1 MKKMSKAKQITIPIR
16 KGVLVFIDEKFN
28 GNSTLVIKENTLK
41 KELVI
46 YLIHYILVLT
56 GSEGDGLF
64 INSRILRRKFLQNY
78 KPYLSFLEKINF
90 IIHLKNYS
98 TENHS
103 NLYTLTSEFYS
114 LDKEYASFEIT
125 DINLSKKINYNQ
137 TGLTERQLERN
148 NYCKKVRNHLVKS
161 FNTNLE
167 MDIEGATNEIACLD
181 KTKYDANIRTMHEY
195 ADKQWSYSINKKT
208 DNRLHTIL
216 TRTNNKLLKFITY
229 KKEKLGEID
238 IKTSQPLFLYIILKT
253 IFNGSMDNEIGQ
265 FLKKK
270 LGTDLIGKIKI
281 KGIDFEELENFRDIL
296 LNKDLYIY
304 LSEKVKTKKLSD
316 KRYYYVDKS
325 KSEFKNIY
333 FDSKRDLMKNVM
345 MRSLYNGKGDEVT
358 QVKQL
363 FKSIFGIADII
374 NKHEKLSESD
384 NNLSNVL
391 QNIEAHVVLDLI
403 AKDIS
408 KKFNN
413 IPLFSKHD
421 SLITYK
427 SSIVE
432 VRDYTQ
438 KQFLYYTRIDGKNML
453 KIKEDTF
460 L

>member
-1 MKKMSKAKQITIPIR
+1 
-16 KGVLVFIDEKFN
+16 
-28 GNSTLVIKENTLK
+28 
-41 KELVI
+41 
-46 YLIHYILVLT
+46 
-56 GSEGDGLF
+56 
-64 INSRILRRKFLQNY
+64 
-78 KPYLSFLEKINF
+78 
-90 IIHLKNYS
+90 
-98 TENHS
+98 
-103 NLYTLTSEFYS
+103 
-114 LDKEYASFEIT
+114 
-125 DINLSKKINYNQ
+125 
-137 TGLTERQLERN
+137 
-148 NYCKKVRNHLVKS
+148 
-161 FNTNLE
+161 
-167 MDIEGATNEIACLD
+167 
-181 KTKYDANIRTMHEY
+181 
-195 ADKQWSYSINKKT
+195 
-208 DNRLHTIL
+208 
-216 TRTNNKLLKFITY
+216 
-229 KKEKLGEID
+229 
-238 IKTSQPLFLYIILKT
+238 
-253 IFNGSMDNEIGQ
+253 MDNEIGL

-270 LGTDLIGKIKI
+270 LGSALIEKIKI

-363 FKSIFGIADII
+363 FKSIFGIADVI